1 METETGDRMRTRRIW
16 STALLAAMVACIG
29 SVAASGIAAAQQD
42 QGPEPWIHLAITGD
56 SGQNVNLNLPLAA
69 IEAAIALAPDS
80 IVSEGQLQLGSQHE
94 VPVAAIR
101 GVWQELRNA
110 GDVEFAT
117 IQHEGNDVRIARQ
130 GETILVNV
138 NKEGGDAAD
147 EVRVE
152 IPVPV
157 VDALLSGDGDML
169 NISAAVQ
176 QLSTMRGEMVRV
188 IESDNDIRV
197 WIDENPAQ

>member
-1 METETGDRMRTRRIW
+1 MRARRIW
-16 STALLAAMVACIG
+16 STTLLAAMVACIG
-29 SVAASGIAAAQQD
+29 SVAVSGIEAAQQD
-42 QGPEPWIHLAITGD
+42 QGPEPWIHIAVTGD
-56 SGQNVNLNLPLAA
+56 SGQNMNLNLPLAA
-69 IEAAIALAPDS
+69 VEAAIALAPDT
-80 IVSEGQLQLGSQHE
+80 IVSDGQLQLGSETE

-101 GVWQELRNA
+101 DIWRELRNA

-117 IQHEGNDVRIARQ
+117 IQHEGNDVRIARE

-138 NKEGGDAAD
+138 NREGGDAED

-152 IPVPV
+152 VPVPV
-157 VDALLSGDGDML
+157 VDALLSGEGDML
-169 NISAAVQ
+169 NIRAAVQ

-188 IESDNDIRV
+188 TESDSNIRV